1 MRGRFARMLEFPV
14 VRRVA
19 WYFRQISARLD
30 GGFFRPLLIGLVVF
44 LAVTSTLV
52 WLFETDRS
60 GYALGQSV
68 YWTSTTVLG
77 QGDGSFATGPV
88 GWVAGW
94 VLGLFGV
101 AIVATMTGV
110 LVGFFIDFLLKEG
123 QGMGASGYRDHVVV
137 CGWNPTARDLIDEL
151 TGDESGLRIAL
162 VNDAERNPA
171 GGQVYYVRGDT
182 TDEADLR
189 RAGIETAKSA
199 IVCPADAS
207 NEADL
212 HSILTV
218 LAIEAIAPH
227 VRTVA
232 EVNNPIH
239 VPHFRRANV
248 DELLV
253 TSRITSRLLAR
264 SAVYPGLTE
273 LVTDMV
279 GGGSDC
285 EDPQLYRVKLPAGC
299 VGMSTIELATVMRAD
314 HHANV
319 LAVSRDGKTVGNPPH
334 GFRMEPTDDLVVL
347 AFSLGDLE
355 PVEDAGKVATE
366 GAEPEP
372 SASPVSGAEPATA

>member
-1 MRGRFARMLEFPV
+1 
-14 VRRVA
+14 
-19 WYFRQISARLD
+19 
-30 GGFFRPLLIGLVVF
+30 
-44 LAVTSTLV
+44 
-52 WLFETDRS
+52 
-60 GYALGQSV
+60 
-68 YWTSTTVLG
+68 
-77 QGDGSFATGPV
+77 
-88 GWVAGW
+88 
-94 VLGLFGV
+94 
-101 AIVATMTGV
+101 
-110 LVGFFIDFLLKEG
+110 
-123 QGMGASGYRDHVVV
+123 MGASGYKDHVVV

-151 TGDESGLRIAL
+151 TADQSGSRIAL
-162 VNDAERNPA
+162 VNDAEKNPA

-182 TDEADLR
+182 TDEADLK
-189 RAGIETAKSA
+189 RAGIETARSA
-199 IVCPADAS
+199 IVCPADSS

-279 GGGSDC
+279 GGGSDP
-285 EDPQLYRVKLPAGC
+285 EDAQLYRVKLPPGC

-319 LAVSRDGKTVGNPPH
+319 LAVSPGRQDPGQPASRVPH
-334 GFRMEPTDDLVVL
+334 GAHRRPRRARLL
-347 AFSLGDLE
+347 AW
-355 PVEDAGKVATE
+355 
-366 GAEPEP
+366 
-372 SASPVSGAEPATA
+372 

>member
-1 MRGRFARMLEFPV
+1 MQGRIARLFEFPV
-14 VRRVA
+14 IRRVA
-19 WYFRQISARLD
+19 WYLGQVSSRLD
-30 GGFFRPLLIGLVVF
+30 GGFFRPLLIGLAVF
-44 LAVTSTLV
+44 LVLTSAAV

-60 GYALGQSV
+60 ANALGQSV

-77 QGDGSFATGPV
+77 QGDGSFAAGPV

-137 CGWNPTARDLIDEL
+137 CGWNPTARDLIEEL
-151 TGDESGLRIAL
+151 TGDESGPRIAL
-162 VNDAERNPA
+162 VHDTEKNPA

-189 RAGIETAKSA
+189 RAGIETARSA
-199 IVCPADAS
+199 IVCPVDSS

-232 EVNNPIH
+232 EVNNPTH
-239 VPHFRRANV
+239 VPHFRRADV

-253 TSRITSRLLAR
+253 TSKLTSRLLAR
-264 SAVYPGLTE
+264 SALYPGLTE

-279 GGGSDC
+279 GGGSD
-285 EDPQLYRVKLPAGC
+285 EPQLYRVKMPAQC
-299 VGMSTIELATVMRAD
+299 VGMSTIELATVLRAE
-314 HHANV
+314 HHATW
-319 LAVSRDGKTVGNPPH
+319 LAINREGRSVAHPPY
-334 GFRMEPTDDLVVL
+334 GFRMEATDDLVVL
-347 AFSLGDLE
+347 AHSLGELE
-355 PVEDAGKVATE
+355 PVEEVGHAKVVSPGVE
-366 GAEPEP
+366 GTAP
-372 SASPVSGAEPATA
+372 PVGEARPATA